1 MAAYWA
7 ERQSYETD
15 RTRLA
20 ELEDEIAALRV
31 QVQAEAEQHE
41 AELAQALER
50 FERRLVALERRS
62 LSASTTFDIQ
72 PRLTF
77 NRGHD
82 Q

>member
-1 MAAYWA
+1 MKPI
-7 ERQSYETD
+7 R

-20 ELEDEIAALRV
+20 DLEDEIASLCV

-50 FERRLVALERRS
+50 FERRLVALEWHSR
-62 LSASTTFDIQ
+62 SASTRFYIR

-77 NRGHD
+77 N
-82 Q
+82 